1 MSNNQK
7 IYNYL
12 LELENNNNREWYH
25 KNKELRIEVNKDF
38 EEMLQELINRIGEFD
53 SSVIDLEPKDLTFKQ
68 VRDTRFS
75 HDKSPYNP
83 VLRAHLGPKGKLPIP
98 VGYYLFIGTNNKTF
112 LGGGLFAGM
121 FKEATEMIREYIVEH
136 GDEFENIL
144 NEPVFKENYCLKG
157 EKLKNVPRGYD
168 KDHPHV
174 ELLKYK
180 SWYIEYFVDDKVLLD
195 GDRFIELAVKQ
206 FKIMKPFNDF
216 LNRALVGFKMPE
228 R

>member
-7 IYNYL
+7 IFNYL
-12 LELENNNNREWYH
+12 IELENNNNREWYH
-25 KNKELRIEVNKDF
+25 ENKELRIEVNKEF
-38 EEMLQELINRIGEFD
+38 EEIIQELINRIGEFD

-75 HDKSPYNP
+75 YDKSPYNP

-98 VGYYLFIGTNNKTF
+98 VGYYLSIGTNNKTF

-121 FKEATEMIREYIVEH
+121 FKEATEMVRKYIVEH

-180 SWYIEYFVDDKVLLD
+180 SWYIEYFVDDEVLID
-195 GDRFIELAVKQ
+195 EDRFIELAVKQ

-216 LNRALVGFKMPE
+216 LNCALVGFKMPE

>member
-75 HDKSPYNP
+75 HDKLPYNP